1 MFPRPHRFDR
11 EIPLAGTYSILARDP
26 LTGEMGAAVQSHWF
40 SVGSVVIWGEAGLG
54 VVATQSFVNASYG
67 KRGLGCLRR
76 GMLPEDIITKLISD
90 DDGRESRQLAILDR
104 KGRGAV
110 FTGRKCIPSAGHIVG
125 EDHTV
130 QANLMCNDKVWP
142 EMSNAFIGSKG
153 HLAERMLAALD
164 AAEIAGGDIRGR
176 QSAAMLI
183 VKGRSSRRSWEDR
196 TLDLRVDDHP
206 EPLQELRR
214 LLGVHRAYE
223 RMNQGDVAMERGRM
237 EEAQGHYRAA
247 EGMFPSNEEMMFWHA
262 VALANNGYGTDAW
275 PLLRDVFLRNRAY
288 LDLAM
293 RLMDMGVLKV
303 DASYLDTLEDQI
315 PKVKDE
321 NDYGPR

>member
-26 LTGEMGAAVQSHWF
+26 ATGEMGAAVQSHWF
-40 SVGSVVIWGEAGLG
+40 SVGSAVIWGEAGLG

-67 KRGLGCLRR
+67 KRGLGSLRR
-76 GMLPEDIITKLISD
+76 GILPEDIITKLISED
-90 DDGRESRQLAILDR
+90 DERESRQLAILDR

-110 FTGRKCIPSAGHIVG
+110 FTGCKCIPSAGHIVG

-142 EMSNAFIGSKG
+142 EMSNAFIRSKG

-223 RMNQGDVAMERGRM
+223 HMNQGDVAMERGRM

-247 EGMFPSNEEMMFWHA
+247 EDMFPSNEEMMFWHA

-275 PLLRDVFLRNRAY
+275 SLLRNVFLRNRAY

-293 RLMDMGVLKV
+293 RLMDMGMLKV
-303 DASYLDTLEDQI
+303 EASYLDTLVDQI

-321 NDYGPR
+321 NDHGP

>member
-1 MFPRPHRFDR
+1 MFPRHHRYDR
-11 EIPLAGTYSILARDP
+11 DLPLAGTYSILARDP
-26 LTGEMGAAVQSHWF
+26 LTGELGAAVQSHWF

-54 VVATQSFVNASYG
+54 VVATQSFVNPAYG
-67 KRGLGCLRR
+67 RRGLGSLRR
-76 GMLPEDIITKLISD
+76 GMVPEDIIAKLTSD
-90 DDGRESRQLAILDR
+90 DDGRESRQVAILDR
-104 KGRGAV
+104 EGRGAA
-110 FTGRKCIPSAGHIVG
+110 FTGCKCIPSAGHIVG

-142 EMSNAFIGSKG
+142 AMSDAFIASKG

-183 VKGRSSRRSWEDR
+183 VKGRSSRRPWEDR

-214 LLGVHRAYE
+214 LLGVHHAYE
-223 RMNQGDVAMERGRM
+223 RMNQGDLEMEKGRM
-237 EEAQGHYRAA
+237 KEAQGHYQAA

-275 PLLRDVFLRNRAY
+275 PLLRNVFLRNRAY
-288 LDLAM
+288 IDLAI
-293 RLMDMGVLKV
+293 RLMDMGMLKV
-303 DASYLDTLEDQI
+303 EASDLYALVDRT
-315 PKVKDE
+315 PMVKDE
-321 NDYGPR
+321 NDYGP